1 MPTVAAGLVSTV
13 LPVYNRP
20 DMLVEAVASVVGQT
34 YRPIE
39 LIIVDD
45 GSTDDTGRVAEELA
59 ARYPDIIRLVHRENG
74 GPGAAREAGRL
85 RARGEFIQYLDS
97 DDLLLPCKF
106 ELQVAGLRANP
117 GCGVSYGKTRHYRRG
132 ARPSDEPWKRTGERI
147 DAMFPAFLLDRCW
160 STLVPLYRRSVTDAA
175 GPWTTLRQAED
186 WEYDCR
192 IAAQGVRLHHCD
204 AFIAEIRMHD
214 GPGLSLAWRRDPA
227 AMRDRARAHVLI
239 HDHARRAGI
248 DPGSPEMQRFARTLF
263 LLARQCA
270 AVGLVAEA
278 KTLLG
283 RSRHAAGRPRA
294 KGWDYRLYRGL
305 SATIG
310 WKTVGILSGWLD
322 RSRAHSQPSRTPT
335 PLSPAGMAAESPP
348 PASPVA

>member
-1 MPTVAAGLVSTV
+1 MPAVTEGLVSTV
-13 LPVYNRP
+13 LPVHNRP
-20 DMLVEAVASVVGQT
+20 DMLVEAVASVLGQT

-59 ARYPDIIRLVHRENG
+59 ARYPDIIRLVQRENG

-117 GCGVSYGKTRHYRRG
+117 GCGISYGKTRHYRRG
-132 ARPSDEPWKRTGERI
+132 APPSDEPWKRTGERI
-147 DAMFPAFLLDRCW
+147 DTMFPAFLLGRCW
-160 STLVPLYRRSVTDAA
+160 STVSPLYCRSVTDAA
-175 GPWTTLRQAED
+175 GPWTTLRQEED
-186 WEYDCR
+186 WEHDCR
-192 IAAQGVRLHHCD
+192 VAARGVRLHHCPEFVAD
-204 AFIAEIRMHD
+204 QRTHE
-214 GPGLSLAWRRDPA
+214 GPNLSLAWRRDPA

-248 DPGSPEMQRFARTLF
+248 DPAWPEMQRFARTLF

-270 AVGLVAEA
+270 AAGLVAEA
-278 KTLLG
+278 KTLLR
-283 RSRHAAGRPRA
+283 RSRQAAGRRLA

-310 WKTVGILSGWLD
+310 WKTVGILSDWLD

-335 PLSPAGMAAESPP
+335 PHTPASTPAGSQPSAKSR
-348 PASPVA
+348 V